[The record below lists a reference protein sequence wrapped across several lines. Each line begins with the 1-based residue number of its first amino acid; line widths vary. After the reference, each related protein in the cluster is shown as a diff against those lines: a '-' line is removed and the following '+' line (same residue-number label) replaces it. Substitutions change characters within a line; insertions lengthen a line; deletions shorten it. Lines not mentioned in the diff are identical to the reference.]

1 MPAIDILQE
10 EIKNAVEILKRGGI
24 IAFPT
29 DTVYGLGCNAFD
41 ITAVDRIYQVKRRPR
56 HLSLPLLLNNISQLS
71 ILTEPISEFALFLAG
86 RFWPGGLTLVLS
98 KSASLPKHLSS
109 QSTVAVRIPDHTVPM
124 ALIQGLGKPIIGT
137 SANIN
142 SQPNTLTVDEVN
154 QQLGDNV
161 DLIIDGG
168 KCTGNNESTIVDV
181 TGKVPIILRQ
191 GIVPQYEI
199 KSAFEEYCE
208 VSSDAY
214 CSGL

>member
-41 ITAVDRIYQVKRRPR
+41 VTAVDRIYQVKRRPR

-71 ILTEPISEFALFLAG
+71 ILVEPISAFALFLAD

-109 QSTVAVRIPDHTVPM
+109 QSTVAVRIPDHTIPL
-124 ALIQGLGKPIIGT
+124 ALIQSLGKPMIGT
-137 SANIN
+137 SANIS
-142 SQPNTLTVDEVN
+142 SQPNTLTVDEVK
-154 QQLGDNV
+154 QQLGDKV
-161 DLIIDGG
+161 DLIVDGG
-168 KCTGNNESTIVDV
+168 RCSGGESTVVDI
-181 TGKVPIILRQ
+181 TGEVPVILRQ
-191 GIVPQYEI
+191 GIISRYEI
-199 KSAFEEYCE
+199 EKAFEEYCE
-208 VSSDAY
+208 ISSDAY

>member
-1 MPAIDILQE
+1 MPVIDILQE

-29 DTVYGLGCNAFD
+29 DTVYGLGCNAFN

-71 ILTEPISEFALFLAG
+71 ILAEPISELALFLAD
-86 RFWPGGLTLVLS
+86 RFWPGGLTLVLY
-98 KSASLPKHLSS
+98 KSASLPKHLSG

-142 SQPNTLTVDEVN
+142 SQPNTLTVDEVK

-168 KCTGNNESTIVDV
+168 TCTGNSESTIVDV
-181 TGKVPIILRQ
+181 TGEVPVILRQ
-191 GIVPQYEI
+191 GIIPQYEI
-199 KSAFEEYCE
+199 ENAFEKYYE

-214 CSGL
+214 CSGM

>member
-29 DTVYGLGCNAFD
+29 DTVYGLGANAFD
-41 ITAVDRIYQVKRRPR
+41 SRAVARIYEIKERPK
-56 HLSLPLLLNNISQLS
+56 HQPFPLLIKDTTQIS
-71 ILTEPISEFALFLAG
+71 ILAEPISEFALFLAG

-109 QSTVAVRIPDHTVPM
+109 QSTVAVRIPDHTIPM

-137 SANIN
+137 SANIS
-142 SQPNTLTVDEVN
+142 SQPNTLTVDEVK
-154 QQLGDNV
+154 QRLGDNV

-168 KCTGNNESTIVDV
+168 RCSGGESTIVDI
-181 TGKVPIILRQ
+181 TGEVPIILRQ
-191 GIVPQYEI
+191 GIIPQYEI
-199 KSAFEEYCE
+199 EKAFEEYCE

-214 CSGL
+214 CSRL